1 MRLTI
6 SHILFFI
13 AIFSAKLNAQ
23 IILIGHNQINGT
35 PLKDVRVTLVES
47 GKTIQDL
54 QLTKKT
60 DFTIT
65 FAFGKKYKLYVQNL
79 NCPVMFI
86 DIDASN
92 VPEEKQSIKM
102 ISEID
107 IPFYYNNDIDI
118 DTSVF
123 LKPINKITFDG
134 QSKMISDTAYIKKF
148 YKQVIRPQKTEQVVL
163 TESSPISLPST
174 IAAQIL
180 LNNDPNLPVKNQL
193 VTLLDI
199 NGKILKTTKTDRFG
213 NFIITTVIPTQIHKI
228 QLNISDGT
236 INSAAPIYLN
246 NSAQKFSLATKLDG
260 KNAEWTLSN
269 SDRVK
274 IINNGYTGNIGGK
287 VVHISKGSK
296 SFFANRNIYLSN
308 KRNTIIKKTKTNNL
322 GAFSFSE
329 IKPDQDYFVGIDAED
344 IQKGDKLDVLNKDD
358 QYVFS
363 LDTLAG
369 KRISK
374 NFNASNNEK
383 HNALSVSENEMRMSV
398 DAKLY
403 GDNTSNP
410 LGKIKII
417 LLNDAYEVIDST
429 MTDDL
434 GLFKFKYLPYLKR
447 FFLSA
452 ENDKNQLDIFKN
464 ILMYSSDDNLIK
476 VMTHVKG
483 TKFVYKPLDAEIKRM
498 QELILEDPWLELDL
512 DKKHTAKNKIII
524 EPILFDTKQ
533 YSLLPTAKETLEKI
547 AMVLKNNTSIK
558 IEISAHTDSKGNDQD
573 NLKLSEQR
581 AKSVTDFLI
590 KNGINSSRLISK
602 GFGETKILNRCTNG
616 TECSDL
622 EHAINR
628 RVEFKILAN

>member
-1 MRLTI
+1 
-6 SHILFFI
+6 
-13 AIFSAKLNAQ
+13 
-23 IILIGHNQINGT
+23 
-35 PLKDVRVTLVES
+35 
-47 GKTIQDL
+47 
-54 QLTKKT
+54 
-60 DFTIT
+60 
-65 FAFGKKYKLYVQNL
+65 
-79 NCPVMFI
+79 
-86 DIDASN
+86 
-92 VPEEKQSIKM
+92 
-102 ISEID
+102 
-107 IPFYYNNDIDI
+107 
-118 DTSVF
+118 
-123 LKPINKITFDG
+123 
-134 QSKMISDTAYIKKF
+134 
-148 YKQVIRPQKTEQVVL
+148 
-163 TESSPISLPST
+163 
-174 IAAQIL
+174 
-180 LNNDPNLPVKNQL
+180 
-193 VTLLDI
+193 
-199 NGKILKTTKTDRFG
+199 
-213 NFIITTVIPTQIHKI
+213 
-228 QLNISDGT
+228 
-236 INSAAPIYLN
+236 
-246 NSAQKFSLATKLDG
+246 
-260 KNAEWTLSN
+260 
-269 SDRVK
+269 
-274 IINNGYTGNIGGK
+274 
-287 VVHISKGSK
+287 VHISKGNK

-329 IKPDQDYFVGIDAED
+329 IKPDQDYFVGVDAEE

-358 QYVFS
+358 QFVFS

-383 HNALSVSENEMRMSV
+383 HNALSVSESEMRMSV

-429 MTDDL
+429 VTDDL

-452 ENDKNQLDIFKN
+452 ENDKNQLDLFKN

-533 YSLLPTAKETLEKI
+533 FSLLPTAKETLEKI

-590 KNGINSSRLISK
+590 QNGINSSRLISK
-602 GFGETKILNRCTNG
+602 GFGETKILNRCKNG
-616 TECSDL
+616 IDCSDL